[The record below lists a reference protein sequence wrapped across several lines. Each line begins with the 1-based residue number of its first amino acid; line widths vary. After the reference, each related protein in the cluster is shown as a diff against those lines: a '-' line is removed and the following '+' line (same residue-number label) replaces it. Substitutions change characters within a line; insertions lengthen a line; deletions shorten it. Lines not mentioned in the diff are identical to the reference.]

1 MKAEILKM
9 LREADGYISGQE
21 ICEKFNVSR
30 TAVWKVIRRLQEDGY
45 EVEAVRNKGYR
56 MVESPDILTKEE
68 VESCMHTEWVGRN
81 VVCYKV
87 TDSTNL
93 RIKQMGDEGAL
104 AGTLAVAEEQTA
116 GRGRR
121 GRSWESP
128 AGADF
133 SFCFFFF
140 YWEDFVYDTELH

>member
-9 LREADGYISGQE
+9 LRVSQTGTFRGRKSV
-21 ICEKFNVSR
+21 EKFNVSR

-56 MVESPDILTKEE
+56 MVESPDILTKEKL
-68 VESCMHTEWVGRN
+68 ESCMHTEWAGRN

-93 RIKQMGDEGAL
+93 RIKQMG
-104 AGTLAVAEEQTA
+104 
-116 GRGRR
+116 R
-121 GRSWESP
+121 
-128 AGADF
+128 
-133 SFCFFFF
+133 
-140 YWEDFVYDTELH
+140 

>member
-68 VESCMHTEWVGRN
+68 VEAAIDALGKGASVRGETLTLEEFARLSDLLSP
-81 VVCYKV
+81 YK
-87 TDSTNL
+87 
-93 RIKQMGDEGAL
+93 KG
-104 AGTLAVAEEQTA
+104 
-116 GRGRR
+116 
-121 GRSWESP
+121 
-128 AGADF
+128 
-133 SFCFFFF
+133 
-140 YWEDFVYDTELH
+140 

>member
-104 AGTLAVAEEQTA
+104 AGTLAVAEDGGKRAQRTFVGITCRSGDLYVGSFKTEDHA
-116 GRGRR
+116 G
-121 GRSWESP
+121 
-128 AGADF
+128 
-133 SFCFFFF
+133 
-140 YWEDFVYDTELH
+140 

>member
-56 MVESPDILTKEE
+56 MVESPDILTKRR
-68 VESCMHTEWVGRN
+68 SGKL
-81 VVCYKV
+81 YAYG
-87 TDSTNL
+87 
-93 RIKQMGDEGAL
+93 MGGKKCRML
-104 AGTLAVAEEQTA
+104 
-116 GRGRR
+116 
-121 GRSWESP
+121 
-128 AGADF
+128 
-133 SFCFFFF
+133 
-140 YWEDFVYDTELH
+140 

>member
-68 VESCMHTEWVGRN
+68 VESCMHTEWAGRN

-104 AGTLAVAEEQTA
+104 AGTLAVAEETDGGKRAQRTFV
-116 GRGRR
+116 GITCRSGDLYVGSFKDRR
-121 GRSWESP
+121 SRRIKRL
-128 AGADF
+128 
-133 SFCFFFF
+133 C
-140 YWEDFVYDTELH
+140 

>member
-56 MVESPDILTKEE
+56 MVESPDFDKRRSGKLYAY
-68 VESCMHTEWVGRN
+68 G
-81 VVCYKV
+81 
-87 TDSTNL
+87 
-93 RIKQMGDEGAL
+93 MGGKKCRML
-104 AGTLAVAEEQTA
+104 
-116 GRGRR
+116 
-121 GRSWESP
+121 
-128 AGADF
+128 
-133 SFCFFFF
+133 
-140 YWEDFVYDTELH
+140 

>member
-30 TAVWKVIRRLQEDGY
+30 TAFWKVIRRLQEDGY

-104 AGTLAVAEEQTA
+104 AGRA
-116 GRGRR
+116 GGKPDDDRR
-121 GRSWESP
+121 LRRCQRSGDLYVGSFKTEDH
-128 AGADF
+128 AG
-133 SFCFFFF
+133 
-140 YWEDFVYDTELH
+140 

>member
-21 ICEKFNVSR
+21 ICEKFSVSR

-68 VESCMHTEWVGRN
+68 VESCMHTEWAGRN

-93 RIKQMGDEGAL
+93 RIKQMGEDGGKRAQRTFVGITCRSGDLYVGSFKTEDH
-104 AGTLAVAEEQTA
+104 AG
-116 GRGRR
+116 
-121 GRSWESP
+121 
-128 AGADF
+128 
-133 SFCFFFF
+133 
-140 YWEDFVYDTELH
+140 

>member
-116 GRGRR
+116 GRGREDVR
-121 GRSWESP
+121 GNHLPERGSL
-128 AGADF
+128 
-133 SFCFFFF
+133 CRFF
-140 YWEDFVYDTELH
+140 

>member
-56 MVESPDILTKEE
+56 MVESPDIRRSGKLYAY
-68 VESCMHTEWVGRN
+68 G
-81 VVCYKV
+81 
-87 TDSTNL
+87 
-93 RIKQMGDEGAL
+93 MGGKKCRML
-104 AGTLAVAEEQTA
+104 
-116 GRGRR
+116 
-121 GRSWESP
+121 
-128 AGADF
+128 
-133 SFCFFFF
+133 
-140 YWEDFVYDTELH
+140 

>member
-30 TAVWKVIRRLQEDGY
+30 SAVWKVIRRLQEDGY

-68 VESCMHTEWVGRN
+68 VESCMHTEWAGRN

-93 RIKQMGDEGAL
+93 RTKQMGDEGA
-104 AGTLAVAEEQTA
+104 
-116 GRGRR
+116 
-121 GRSWESP
+121 
-128 AGADF
+128 
-133 SFCFFFF
+133 
-140 YWEDFVYDTELH
+140 

>member
-68 VESCMHTEWVGRN
+68 VESCMHTEWAGRN

-93 RIKQMGDEGAL
+93 RIKQMGDERARTQHPAL
-104 AGTLAVAEEQTA
+104 HHHTPAVRQK
-116 GRGRR
+116 RDV
-121 GRSWESP
+121 P
-128 AGADF
+128 A
-133 SFCFFFF
+133 
-140 YWEDFVYDTELH
+140 

>member
-128 AGADF
+128 AGAGDLYVG
-133 SFCFFFF
+133 SFKT
-140 YWEDFVYDTELH
+140 EDHAG

>member
-68 VESCMHTEWVGRN
+68 VESCMHTEWAGRN

-93 RIKQMGDEGAL
+93 RIKQMGGDFLCCSTFAKGDRDYEQNQKKR
-104 AGTLAVAEEQTA
+104 TLLKKERIHIPSNITTVLLNKLDN
-116 GRGRR
+116 
-121 GRSWESP
+121 ES
-128 AGADF
+128 
-133 SFCFFFF
+133 S
-140 YWEDFVYDTELH
+140 

>member
-93 RIKQMGDEGAL
+93 RIKQMGDEL
-104 AGTLAVAEEQTA
+104 SLI
-116 GRGRR
+116 
-121 GRSWESP
+121 
-128 AGADF
+128 
-133 SFCFFFF
+133 
-140 YWEDFVYDTELH
+140 HI